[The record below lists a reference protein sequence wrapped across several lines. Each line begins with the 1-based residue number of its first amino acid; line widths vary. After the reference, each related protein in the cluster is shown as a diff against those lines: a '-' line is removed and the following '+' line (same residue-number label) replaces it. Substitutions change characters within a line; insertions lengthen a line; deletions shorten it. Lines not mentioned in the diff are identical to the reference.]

1 MALVFLHL
9 FPLLENVGF
18 CLGSVGK
25 KAGWGVESGAG
36 MRALGRE
43 SSKGVSWRGCGPSS
57 FVMDVFILKTKVPF
71 SAGTAGI
78 GREKCLG
85 GHRGCVKEPCSSI
98 PSSATARVSL
108 KGDLQTSRI
117 TGKDPKRVLF
127 RWERGKP
134 PSKAFL
140 IPGRGGAQ
148 RAAMKGEL

>member
-78 GREKCLG
+78 GGRSAWEDTGGVLRSLVQAFPQVPRRGFLLKVICKPRGSLERTPKGFYFAGREENLPPK
-85 GHRGCVKEPCSSI
+85 
-98 PSSATARVSL
+98 PS
-108 KGDLQTSRI
+108 
-117 TGKDPKRVLF
+117 
-127 RWERGKP
+127 
-134 PSKAFL
+134 
-140 IPGRGGAQ
+140 
-148 RAAMKGEL
+148 